1 MSTKASPIKPE
12 DIQDLKN
19 FDIPSEMIEAV
30 NELIIKNWNGSSAT
44 FKQKDLIPVYLSKVK
59 DKEKARDMLLNI
71 GILILKTYS
80 GKLDGKFIMISLDI
94 TKIMMLS
101 GNSKKRRSNGIK

>member
-59 DKEKARDMLLNI
+59 DKEKARDMLFEHRH
-71 GILILKTYS
+71 
-80 GKLDGKFIMISLDI
+80 LDFEDRFRQAGWKVHYDKPGYNENYDSFWEFE
-94 TKIMMLS
+94 
-101 GNSKKRRSNGIK
+101 KKKK